1 MRRFWTIIVVLS
13 ISTIGF
19 ARGDEPDSK
28 TDKARKTDGTWQLV
42 EAEVGGMKL
51 PEDVTKNIQLILK
64 GDRYTVVTAEGKD
77 EGTVRS
83 KPGKTF
89 EELDITGTKGPNK
102 GKTFLAISELDGDTL
117 KICYDL
123 SGRQRPKEFKSK
135 PGTQLFNAVYKRQKP

>member
-1 MRRFWTIIVVLS
+1 MRRFWTIIVVLG
-13 ISTIGF
+13 ISAIGF

-28 TDKARKTDGTWQLV
+28 TDKARRTDGTWQLV

-64 GDRYTVVTAEGKD
+64 GDHYTVVTADGKD

-83 KPGKTF
+83 RQGKTF
-89 EELDITGTKGPNK
+89 EELDITGTKGPNQ
-102 GKTFLAISELDGDTL
+102 GKTFPAISELDGDTL

>member
-1 MRRFWTIIVVLS
+1 MRRLWTIIVVLG

-19 ARGDEPDSK
+19 ARGAEGDSK
-28 TDKARKTDGTWQLV
+28 TDKAGKMDGTWQLV

-51 PEDVTKNIQLILK
+51 PEEVTKNIQMILK
-64 GDRYTVVTAEGKD
+64 GDHYTVVTGEGKD
-77 EGTVRS
+77 EGTVSS
-83 KPGKTF
+83 KHGKTF

-117 KICYDL
+117 KVCYDL
-123 SGRQRPKEFKSK
+123 SGKERPNEFKSK